1 MDIKMGVSYEAAS
14 EVMSSEEITK
24 IFGEEIYI
32 SDMAGCVVKIYDT
45 TCQYVENKR
54 YLIDGLTIYG
64 GSHWAKSFHDP
75 YIETTFIV
83 LPTDKGVEE
92 IKAAI
97 SSLIS
102 ICGQDKTVE
111 AVEIWEK
118 SRKA

>member
-1 MDIKMGVSYEAAS
+1 MTIK
-14 EVMSSEEITK
+14 EITK

-32 SDMAGCVVKIYDT
+32 SNVAGYVVKIYDN
-45 TCQYVENKR
+45 TCQYVENKK
-54 YLIDGLTIYG
+54 YTIDGIVVFG

-83 LPTDKGVEE
+83 LPTDKTIEE

-102 ICGQDKTVE
+102 IYGQDKTVE
-111 AVEIWEK
+111 AVEIWQR

>member
-1 MDIKMGVSYEAAS
+1 MNIRIGVSYETAS
-14 EVMSSEEITK
+14 EVMSSEEIK
-24 IFGEEIYI
+24 QVFGEEIYI
-32 SDMAGCVVKIYDT
+32 SDMAGYVVKIYDT
-45 TCQYVENKR
+45 TCQYVENKK
-54 YLIDGLTIYG
+54 YTIDGIVVFG

-75 YIETTFIV
+75 YIETTFVV
-83 LPTDKGVEE
+83 LPTDKTIEE

-102 ICGQDKTVE
+102 IYGQDKTVE

>member
-24 IFGEEIYI
+24 IFGEEIFV
-32 SDMAGCVVKIYDT
+32 SDVAGCVVKIYDN

-54 YLIDGLTIYG
+54 YLINDIVVFG

-83 LPTDKGVEE
+83 LPNDKTIEE

-102 ICGQDKTVE
+102 IYGQDKTVE
-111 AVEIWEK
+111 AVEIWQR